1 MNEYESRNNMVLKVN
16 DVILIT
22 IKRIGIN
29 GEGIGY
35 FRASAVFV
43 QGALPGEEVEVKI
56 VQRMEGHA
64 VGEIVRIK
72 KRSLHRI
79 KPFHPV
85 LLDCGCPLQILS
97 YSGTAQRKEMLKEAF
112 RRYYQKDLKMVF
124 FPDMIGAEKRGLLRN
139 KTQLPSAMT
148 AKKSSPDSISREAI
162 AWSIWMSSRK
172 KTESP
177 RAS

>member
-35 FRASAVFV
+35 FRRLAVFV

-72 KRSLHRI
+72 RRSPHRI
-79 KPFHPV
+79 KPSHPV
-85 LLDCGCPLQILS
+85 FLDCGCPLQILS
-97 YSGTAQRKEMLKEAF
+97 YLNSSRKRKMLKEAF

-124 FPDMIGAEKRGLLRN
+124 FRHDRR
-139 KTQLPSAMT
+139 
-148 AKKSSPDSISREAI
+148 
-162 AWSIWMSSRK
+162 
-172 KTESP
+172 
-177 RAS
+177 

>member
-35 FRASAVFV
+35 YRRLAVFV

-72 KRSLHRI
+72 KI
-79 KPFHPV
+79 P
-85 LLDCGCPLQILS
+85 CTG
-97 YSGTAQRKEMLKEAF
+97 
-112 RRYYQKDLKMVF
+112 
-124 FPDMIGAEKRGLLRN
+124 
-139 KTQLPSAMT
+139 
-148 AKKSSPDSISREAI
+148 SSPSI
-162 AWSIWMSSRK
+162 
-172 KTESP
+172 P
-177 RAS
+177 FC